1 MSAVRVFI
9 YVTFYYS
16 VNYIET
22 SYVDST
28 EKFDLTYP
36 PTNTFTPTFYED
48 MTPVIANLT
57 GPTSAE
63 YPETTES
70 PKNDS
75 IWNVSWY
82 IPPHRRGRTPMPYFK
97 FEGVE
102 YNELP
107 EGHLYENNNDCDSY
121 HNQCIRDEPFHQPVC
136 AYDTDWNYW
145 YEFFSICQV
154 ELENCWYKF
163 LQSIKMREQTRPLER
178 YYFAGEGYDCLT
190 FARMGKMEEAYFDP
204 KRNTRRSAS
213 ELMEMQNYVKQ
224 QIKIKGPAKL
234 LKHHSMKSIAN
245 VLNAYKLACPL

>member
-1 MSAVRVFI
+1 MYDSLARIRRKLLIKTKVFSLNNQH
-9 YVTFYYS
+9 VCNS

-121 HNQCIRDEPFHQPVC
+121 HNQCIRDEEILFRRRRLRLLDLRQNGEDGGSLFRPKEEHQEIGIRI
-136 AYDTDWNYW
+136 DGN
-145 YEFFSICQV
+145 
-154 ELENCWYKF
+154 
-163 LQSIKMREQTRPLER
+163 
-178 YYFAGEGYDCLT
+178 
-190 FARMGKMEEAYFDP
+190 
-204 KRNTRRSAS
+204 
-213 ELMEMQNYVKQ
+213 
-224 QIKIKGPAKL
+224 AKL
-234 LKHHSMKSIAN
+234 CQTTN
-245 VLNAYKLACPL
+245 QD